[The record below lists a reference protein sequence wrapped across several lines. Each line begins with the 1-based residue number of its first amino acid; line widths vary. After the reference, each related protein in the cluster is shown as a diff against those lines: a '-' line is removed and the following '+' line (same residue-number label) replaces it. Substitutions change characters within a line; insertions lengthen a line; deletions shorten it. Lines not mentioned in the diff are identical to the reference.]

1 MIAEVK
7 KAAKVKLAVVVLLA
21 VALCIL
27 FISFVDLKPKISPDF
42 FFGSNDPAAVE
53 AEKISNLFPSDEFM
67 LLSIEGS
74 NIFGNP
80 YSRSVQ
86 GLSETLEALPGITR
100 VLSLSHGPASVSKAR
115 NSPFWRPLLL
125 DENETT
131 SFVFLFM
138 SGDDLSLTVNTIEEI
153 AAQHEK
159 APGIDKVNLSGMP
172 YIAEQIRQNLVR
184 DAKIFSALALLIFV
198 MLIALIYRSMMIA
211 VGSCFTGLSAI
222 FMTLILLH
230 LIGQPVGILT
240 VNLAII
246 VYILVQSQIIYLTNN
261 WKRASLHSD
270 SEKAVSEAVRKT
282 IVPSLWCAATTLLG
296 FASLFLVQAEPLRQL
311 GSGGTLAVFSAFLC
325 CYLMFPVF
333 LSFSHAGQKKHK
345 FSVPLKANIPATA
358 AGFILLIAALVF
370 SIPSLFKLETDPSLF
385 SYFSKETP
393 IYKGLEAVDKNGG
406 SSPLMLVV
414 SLSDG
419 EKLDREDGY
428 NKLWKLHRSIEKT
441 KQVGTVLS
449 LPALLA
455 EANDHPLAF
464 LIPWREMVT
473 LLSLDINQG
482 VVRSFLAEDRR
493 QALFILRMK
502 ESDKEKSR
510 AAVLEEIKAKIK
522 AEGFRTDLTGGV
534 YFLQGQLSDLVKTSV
549 ISGLVSLLFLFGL
562 ICLFA
567 LKDFRFAISMVL
579 VAAMIPLVTLGSV
592 GFFQIP
598 LDVIAAPAVSVAF
611 GFAVDALIH
620 LGLAVKRKSKSM
632 KSSLAWSEA
641 LSEQSTGILAASGI
655 MIIGFLIFALSGFPP
670 TNRFGLILVGGAVLA
685 ALVSLCA
692 LSPVSRFLNRR

>member
-1 MIAEVK
+1 MITEGK
-7 KAAKVKLAVVVLLA
+7 KAAKVKLAA
-21 VALCIL
+21 VAIFASLLCVL
-27 FISFVDLKPKISPDF
+27 FVSIVDLKPKISPDF
-42 FFGSNDPAAVE
+42 FFGSKDPAAIE
-53 AEKISNLFPSDEFM
+53 AEKISALFPSDEFM
-67 LLSIEGS
+67 LLSIEGQ
-74 NIFGNP
+74 NIFADP
-80 YSRSVQ
+80 YYRSVQ
-86 GLSETLEALPGITR
+86 GLSETLEALPEITR
-100 VLSLSHGPASVSKAR
+100 VLSLSNGPASVSKAR
-115 NSPFWRPLLL
+115 KSPFWRPLLL
-125 DENETT
+125 DDKETT
-131 SFVFLFM
+131 SFVFLFL
-138 SGDDLSLTVNTIEEI
+138 SGEDLSLTVNAIEEI
-153 AAQHEK
+153 ATQYETS
-159 APGIDKVNLSGMP
+159 PGIVRINLSGMP
-172 YIAEQIRQNLVR
+172 YIAEQIRQNLVQ
-184 DAKIFSALALLIFV
+184 DAKIFSTLALLVFV
-198 MLIALIYRSMMIA
+198 GLIAWIYRSMMIA
-211 VGSCFTGLSAI
+211 LGSCVTGLSAI
-222 FMTLILLH
+222 FMTLIILH

-261 WKRASLHSD
+261 WKRSSLRAGRGD
-270 SEKAVSEAVRKT
+270 AAGDAVRKT
-282 IVPSLWCAATTLLG
+282 IIPSLWCAATTLLG

-311 GSGGTLAVFSAFLC
+311 GSGGTIAVFSAFLC
-325 CYLMFPVF
+325 YYLIFPVF
-333 LSFSHAGQKKHK
+333 LSFSHAGEKKHK
-345 FSVPLKANIPATA
+345 FSFPLKIKIPATA
-358 AGFILLIAALVF
+358 TGFVILLAALVF

-385 SYFSKETP
+385 SYFNKETP

-419 EKLDREDGY
+419 ENLDREEGY
-428 NKLWKLHRSIEKT
+428 NKLWNLHRSLEKT

-482 VVRSFLAEDRR
+482 VVRSFLADNRN

-502 ESDKEKSR
+502 EGDREKSR
-510 AAVLEEIKAKIK
+510 AAVIEEIKSKIK
-522 AEGFRTDLTGGV
+522 AEGFRADLTGGV
-534 YFLQGQLSDLVKTSV
+534 YFLQGQLSELVKSSVVSGLLSLLLLFGV
-549 ISGLVSLLFLFGL
+549 IS
-562 ICLFA
+562 LFA
-567 LKDFRFAISMVL
+567 LKDYRFTISMVL
-579 VAAMIPLVTLGSV
+579 VAAVIPVVTLGSV
-592 GFFQIP
+592 GFFEMP

-620 LGLAVKRKSKSM
+620 LGLAVKRKSQNMNFKA
-632 KSSLAWSEA
+632 AWSGA
-641 LSEQSTGILAASGI
+641 LSEQSAGILAASGI

>member
-1 MIAEVK
+1 MIAEGK
-7 KAAKVKLAVVVLLA
+7 KAAKVKLATVVLFA
-21 VALCIL
+21 VALCVL
-27 FISFVDLKPKISPDF
+27 FISYVDLKPKISPDF
-42 FFGSNDPAAVE
+42 FFGSKDPAAIE
-53 AEKISNLFPSDEFM
+53 AEKISTLFPSDEFM
-67 LLSIEGS
+67 LLSIEGP
-74 NIFGNP
+74 NIFAGP

-86 GLSETLEALPGITR
+86 ELSETLEALPGITR

-115 NSPFWRPLLL
+115 KSPFWRPLLL

-153 AAQHEK
+153 AAQHEE
-159 APGIDKVNLSGMP
+159 APGIDKINLSGMP

-198 MLIALIYRSMMIA
+198 TLIALIYRSMMIA
-211 VGSCFTGLSAI
+211 VGSCITGLSAI

-261 WKRASLHSD
+261 WKRASLHIG
-270 SEKAVSEAVRKT
+270 SEKAVSKAVRKT
-282 IVPSLWCAATTLLG
+282 IIPSLWCAATTLLG

-345 FSVPLKANIPATA
+345 FSVPLKAKIPATA

-370 SIPSLFKLETDPSLF
+370 SIPSLFKFETDPSLF
-385 SYFSKETP
+385 SYFSKETS

-419 EKLDREDGY
+419 ENLDREKGY
-428 NKLWKLHRSIEKT
+428 NKLWNLHRSIEKT

-482 VVRSFLAEDRR
+482 VVRSFLAENRK

-510 AAVLEEIKAKIK
+510 AAVLEEIKTKIK

-620 LGLAVKRKSKSM
+620 LGLAVKRKSESM

>member
-1 MIAEVK
+1 MIAEGK
-7 KAAKVKLAVVVLLA
+7 KAAKVKLAAVVLFA
-21 VALCIL
+21 VALCVL
-27 FISFVDLKPKISPDF
+27 FISYVDLKPKISPDF
-42 FFGSNDPAAVE
+42 FFGSKDPAAVE
-53 AEKISNLFPSDEFM
+53 AEKISSLFPSDEFM
-67 LLSIEGS
+67 LLSIEGP
-74 NIFGNP
+74 NIFGGS

-115 NSPFWRPLLL
+115 KSPFWRPLLL

-159 APGIDKVNLSGMP
+159 APGIDKINLSGMP

-198 MLIALIYRSMMIA
+198 TLIALIYRSMMIA
-211 VGSCFTGLSAI
+211 VGSCITGLSAI

-261 WKRASLHSD
+261 WKRASLRTG
-270 SEKAVSEAVRKT
+270 SEKAVGEAVRKT
-282 IVPSLWCAATTLLG
+282 IIPSLWCAATTLLG

-333 LSFSHAGQKKHK
+333 LSFSHAGGKKHK
-345 FSVPLKANIPATA
+345 FSVPLKAKIQATA
-358 AGFILLIAALVF
+358 AGFILLIVALVF

-385 SYFSKETP
+385 SYFSKETS

-419 EKLDREDGY
+419 EKLDREEGY
-428 NKLWKLHRSIEKT
+428 NKLWNLHRSIEKT

-482 VVRSFLAEDRR
+482 VVRSFLAEDRK

-510 AAVLEEIKAKIK
+510 AAVLEEIKTKIK

-579 VAAMIPLVTLGSV
+579 VAAMIPLITLGSV

-620 LGLAVKRKSKSM
+620 LGLAVKRKSESM

-655 MIIGFLIFALSGFPP
+655 MMIGFLIFALSGFPP